1 MNTRSY
7 SFLLSLLLHGLIISL
22 MVMEFSWGREE
33 FQKTP
38 PALLMIDLTKVQ
50 IGDKTNL
57 PPQIK
62 KKAEQPKK
70 AVHSTP
76 KPKEKQDLT
85 PKVSKAPTPKPTL
98 VKPKE
103 TPVQKNAVQIK
114 ETKKVSPKKPAQ
126 KPKGTPKKA
135 TPSPKRADKPTPKPT
150 SPKPTNN
157 LKSLLAS
164 VDKVR
169 KPITPSPIQTQ
180 PAEEPVD
187 QQVTEGIQGGTGGSL
202 TQILSISEQDLIA
215 NKLRGCWNVDAG
227 AAGVDEMII
236 EIRADITRDGR
247 VKLAKILNNNNH
259 PSFRSV
265 AESARRAVYICD
277 NLGEESPFKILAEK
291 RPESYNDWKE
301 IYIRFDPATGGVF

>member
-1 MNTRSY
+1 
-7 SFLLSLLLHGLIISL
+7 
-22 MVMEFSWGREE
+22 MVMEFSWGRED

-50 IGDKTNL
+50 IEDKTNL

-70 AVHSTP
+70 TVPSVS
-76 KPKEKQDLT
+76 KPKQDLT
-85 PKVSKAPTPKPTL
+85 PKVSKAPAQKPTT

-103 TPVQKNAVQIK
+103 TPPQKNAVQVKEPKKPSPKKTTQKAK
-114 ETKKVSPKKPAQ
+114 ETPKKTTASPKKPVKSSQ
-126 KPKGTPKKA
+126 KTA
-135 TPSPKRADKPTPKPT
+135 S
-150 SPKPTNN
+150 SQPTNN

-180 PAEEPVD
+180 SVEEPVD

-291 RPESYNDWKE
+291 RPENYNDWKE